1 MPRHRGADQMLRYDR
16 RRPGSGRGPGVEK
29 DLQHHAHCR
38 RRLQAR
44 HRGSRCP
51 QGDVG
56 LVAFGRCFISNPE
69 PAVADRS
76 RSLPLT
82 ARPEYL
88 LRVQCARPHRLC
100 DVRRGEVASRGL
112 SAWSG
117 RTRRC
122 PRLRSASEFPENVV
136 GAGDREGAVADGERH
151 TLGRVAPDVAGG
163 EDARAGGLYH
173 AGLALCER
181 PRLRPRG
188 AGAGCRSIRFAR

>member
-1 MPRHRGADQMLRYDR
+1 MKARIRSRPRSGGRSSTSRSSPPATSSPTPRKPLS
-16 RRPGSGRGPGVEK
+16 PGRRGP
-29 DLQHHAHCR
+29 R
-38 RRLQAR
+38 RIRPLL
-44 HRGSRCP
+44 HLKSG
-51 QGDVG
+51 
-56 LVAFGRCFISNPE
+56 
-69 PAVADRS
+69 PAEADRS

-88 LRVQCARPHRLC
+88 LRVRCARPHRLC

-122 PRLRSASEFPENVV
+122 PRLKSASEFPENVM
-136 GAGDREGAVADGERH
+136 GAGDRQGAVADGERH
-151 TLGRVAPDVAGG
+151 TLGRVAPDVASG

-173 AGLALCER
+173 AGLALRER